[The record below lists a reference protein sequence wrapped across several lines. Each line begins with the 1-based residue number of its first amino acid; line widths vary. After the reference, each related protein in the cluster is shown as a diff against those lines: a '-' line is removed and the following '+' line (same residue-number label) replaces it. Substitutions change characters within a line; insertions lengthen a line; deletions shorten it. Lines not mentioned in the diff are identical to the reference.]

1 VPHGGGYAGDLEPA
15 RGRGGGVLEG
25 LRGPARTAEAA
36 VADLDSPGVPD
47 GAEHRLL
54 VVPPDS
60 AQLEVV
66 VSAKLAGSGC
76 GDATVDQDQLKPL
89 GDSLT
94 PEVVQHQFAGVILV
108 GEAGTAYLL
117 SLRGLRR
124 VPVAKQLPIRGSWRL
139 LMDPPGRALRPLL
152 PGGSGPRVK

>member
-1 VPHGGGYAGDLEPA
+1 MG
-15 RGRGGGVLEG
+15 
-25 LRGPARTAEAA
+25 
-36 VADLDSPGVPD
+36 DLDSQGVPD

-66 VSAKLAGSGC
+66 LSAKLAGSGC

-94 PEVVQHQFAGVILV
+94 PEVVEHQFAGAVLV
-108 GEAGTAYLL
+108 GGGRRDQRTHRETGHVDIYDPLGALGTAVGAAAVME
-117 SLRGLRR
+117 SEPA
-124 VPVAKQLPIRGSWRL
+124 V
-139 LMDPPGRALRPLL
+139 GRAV
-152 PGGSGPRVK
+152 GEVGVDDHH